1 MSAFPPRP
9 DTPHRPAPPST
20 RRPPGRSSEPGRF
33 RWPSILAPVAALA
46 LLHAAPGPSGA
57 LAGQTPVDSDAGG
70 TAPADSAAVS
80 RVLDA
85 LHDAAAR
92 ADGDTYFGLFAQDG
106 VFIGTD
112 AGERWTVAEFRDY
125 ARPYFQQGQGW
136 TYVPTERH
144 VRLSG
149 DGSTAWFD
157 EMLQNEGLGLTRGTG
172 VLVRENG
179 EWRVAQYHLTI
190 PVPNEIA
197 GDVVEMIRDLPGD
210 QFQR

>member
-1 MSAFPPRP
+1 MPAFVPRP
-9 DTPHRPAPPST
+9 DTAHRPASSST
-20 RRPPGRSSEPGRF
+20 HLPTARWSGPARF
-33 RWPSILAPVAALA
+33 TWPSLLAPVAALV
-46 LLHAAPGPSGA
+46 LLHAVPGPFGP
-57 LAGQTPVDSDAGG
+57 LAGQTPVDSDAAGRP
-70 TAPADSAAVS
+70 PADSAAVS

-85 LHDAAAR
+85 FHDAASR
-92 ADGDTYFGLFAQDG
+92 ADGDTYFGLFAEDG
-106 VFIGTD
+106 IFIGTD
-112 AGERWTVAEFRDY
+112 GGERWAVDEFRDY
-125 ARPYFQQGQGW
+125 ARPYFQRGQGW

-144 VRLSG
+144 VRISG

-157 EMLQNEGLGLTRGTG
+157 EMLRNEGLGVTRGSG
-172 VLVRENG
+172 VLVQEDG